1 MVPPVWS
8 VCDQSRVTSSCPPP
22 LLLFPGEKK
31 SMKLLF
37 YLDCLGHREEVGT
50 GHDGASWGQG
60 LWSLL
65 TAIYE

>member
-1 MVPPVWS
+1 
-8 VCDQSRVTSSCPPP
+8 
-22 LLLFPGEKK
+22 
-31 SMKLLF
+31 MKLLF
-37 YLDCLGHREEVGT
+37 YLDFLGHREEVGT